1 MRWLASALV
10 MLAACNDTPP
20 QADAG
25 PVPSDASIVDGA
37 EPDGCRV
44 GCGPTRPAPTTWI
57 KDIQPDVVEPVSSH
71 LVVLPS
77 GAVVVGDGARLRIND
92 DGDVLARIDVVE
104 RTQVTMEVAAVGQ
117 SDLAML
123 YSEGSQGYAVIWI
136 DGDSLEPRWKW
147 PVQLSS
153 QPSILVVG
161 TADVFFLIERS
172 TTAAVLHRFDLSGEY
187 SRVALSGLTAGGAGG
202 IGAVARSGELLFTH
216 GSNFECSLVK
226 MDPATGLYTIS
237 PIGVPGQRKT
247 SCRSGRVAD
256 TLFGFYHAEGA
267 YHRVEFSDDGTPV
280 STTRME
286 GAPVDYA
293 STFTRLGMHYVSTVN
308 SRKVEYS
315 RVSGEPGVDSYD
327 IPVRPGGHVPFY
339 WAMGGDGD
347 RAFLAWVEQ
356 TGLSL
361 HMRIARLDVP
371 AP

>member
-1 MRWLASALV
+1 VTFAS
-10 MLAACNDTPP
+10 
-20 QADAG
+20 
-25 PVPSDASIVDGA
+25 
-37 EPDGCRV
+37 
-44 GCGPTRPAPTTWI
+44 
-57 KDIQPDVVEPVSSH
+57 QPD
-71 LVVLPS
+71 
-77 GAVVVGDGARLRIND
+77 
-92 DGDVLARIDVVE
+92 
-104 RTQVTMEVAAVGQ
+104 
-117 SDLAML
+117 
-123 YSEGSQGYAVIWI
+123 
-136 DGDSLEPRWKW
+136 
-147 PVQLSS
+147 
-153 QPSILVVG
+153 ILVVG
-161 TADVFFLIERS
+161 TESVFFMIERS
-172 TTAAVLHRFDLSGEY
+172 PRAAFLHRFDRSGEY

-226 MDPATGLYTIS
+226 LDPATGAYTIH